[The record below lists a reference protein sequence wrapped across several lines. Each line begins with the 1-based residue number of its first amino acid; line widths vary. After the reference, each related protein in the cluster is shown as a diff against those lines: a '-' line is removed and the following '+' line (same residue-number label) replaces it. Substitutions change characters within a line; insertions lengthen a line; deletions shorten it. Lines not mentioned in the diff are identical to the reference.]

1 LQLTYSAIIVY
12 KFNIACKSKNVNMW
26 QGGMSELLT
35 PNEVA
40 KRLKVDRITIYRWV
54 KSGRLQAKRL
64 PDSQIRIEANKLDNL
79 LTKIKE

>member
-1 LQLTYSAIIVY
+1 
-12 KFNIACKSKNVNMW
+12 
-26 QGGMSELLT
+26 MSELLT
-35 PNEVA
+35 PSEVA

-64 PDSQIRIEANKLDNL
+64 PDSQIRIEAKELDNL

>member
-1 LQLTYSAIIVY
+1 
-12 KFNIACKSKNVNMW
+12 
-26 QGGMSELLT
+26 MSELLT

-64 PDSQIRIEANKLDNL
+64 PSGHLRIGIAEID
-79 LTKIKE
+79 KILKG